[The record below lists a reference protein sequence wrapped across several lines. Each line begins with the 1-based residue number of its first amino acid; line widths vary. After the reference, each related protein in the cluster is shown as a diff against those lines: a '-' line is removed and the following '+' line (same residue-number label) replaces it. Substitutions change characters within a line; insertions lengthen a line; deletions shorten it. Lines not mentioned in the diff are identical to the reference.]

1 MENIPDEDKYGF
13 KRYKNIIIL
22 VVIAIAV
29 FFALWKLDTLVNF
42 LNKYLGY
49 VSPVIYGIC
58 IAYVLNPM
66 VVFFERV
73 LKKRFLRAKSEKLQ
87 AKADKYA
94 KSLSITIS
102 MIIGITIVVVL
113 CLMILPSLLES
124 IIDLSNKIIPL
135 LNSLV
140 DRIDRLTSPEGA
152 LGENLQTI
160 IEGISGSLQEW
171 ITTNLLP
178 TAQSMLTYITSSV
191 ASVLLFLYNFIVGII
206 VAVYA
211 LAEKRNFIAGS
222 KKIIY
227 VLFNPKRANRIVD
240 TARHGHEI
248 FGGFLSGKIIDSL
261 IVGIICFIFCICASI
276 PYPLLVSTIVG
287 ITNIVPF
294 FGPFIGGIPTT
305 FIILM
310 VDPIKGVIYGIF
322 IIILQQIDGNIIGA
336 KILGNTTGVSEF
348 WVTFSLLLFGGMFGF
363 VGMMIGVPLFSVIYY
378 LITVMLNDR
387 AEKRGLATDKKVYY
401 SLDRVDERTGE
412 FIMLDEN
419 TRRRSSRRKNR
430 DKPSFISKIFKKSDK
445 NQPPKS

>member
-1 MENIPDEDKYGF
+1 MIALENMPEENKYGF
-13 KRYKNIIIL
+13 KRYKSIIIL
-22 VVIAIAV
+22 VTIAIVV
-29 FFALWKLDTLVNF
+29 FFALLKLDTLVGF
-42 LNKYLGY
+42 INKYLGY
-49 VSPVIYGIC
+49 ISPVIYGIC
-58 IAYVLNPM
+58 IAYILNPM
-66 VVFFERV
+66 VVFFERL
-73 LKKRFLRAKSEKLQ
+73 LKKRFQKAKSEKVK

-94 KSLSITIS
+94 KSLSITLSIL
-102 MIIGITIVVVL
+102 IGIAIVVVL

-140 DRIDRLTSPEGA
+140 DRIDNLTSPEGNF
-152 LGENLQTI
+152 GESLQSI
-160 IEGISGSLQEW
+160 IEGITGSLQEW

-191 ASVLLFLYNFIVGII
+191 ASVLVFLYNFVVGII

-211 LAEKRNFIAGS
+211 LAEKRNFVAGS
-222 KKIIY
+222 KKIVY

-261 IVGIICFIFCICASI
+261 IVGIICFVFCICSGM
-276 PYPLLVSTIVG
+276 PYPLLVSTIIG

-310 VDPIKGVIYGIF
+310 VDPLKGVIFGIF
-322 IIILQQIDGNIIGA
+322 IVILQQIDGNIIGA

-378 LITVMLNDR
+378 LITVLLDDR
-387 AEKRGLATDKKVYY
+387 AEKRGLITDEKFYY
-401 SLDRVDERTGE
+401 SVDRLDEKTGE

-419 TRRRSSRRKNR
+419 AKKRRSRKKNG
-430 DKPSFISKIFKKSDK
+430 DKPSFISKIFKKSGK
-445 NQPPKS
+445 K

>member
-1 MENIPDEDKYGF
+1 MIALENIPEENKYGF
-13 KRYKNIIIL
+13 KRYKSIIIL
-22 VVIAIAV
+22 VTIAIVV
-29 FFALWKLDTLVNF
+29 FFALLKLDTLVGF
-42 LNKYLGY
+42 INKYLGY
-49 VSPVIYGIC
+49 ISPVIYGIC
-58 IAYVLNPM
+58 IAYILNPM
-66 VVFFERV
+66 VVFFERL
-73 LKKRFLRAKSEKLQ
+73 LKKRFQKAKSEKVK

-94 KSLSITIS
+94 KSLSITLSIL
-102 MIIGITIVVVL
+102 IGIAIVVVL
-113 CLMILPSLLES
+113 CLMIIPSLLES

-140 DRIDRLTSPEGA
+140 DRIDNLTSPEGNF
-152 LGENLQTI
+152 GESLQSI
-160 IEGISGSLQEW
+160 IEGITGSLQEW

-191 ASVLLFLYNFIVGII
+191 ASVLVFLYNFVVGII

-211 LAEKRNFIAGS
+211 LAEKRNFVAGS
-222 KKIIY
+222 KKIVY

-261 IVGIICFIFCICASI
+261 IVGIICFIFCICSGM
-276 PYPLLVSTIVG
+276 PYPLLVSTIIG

-310 VDPIKGVIYGIF
+310 VDPLKGVIFGIF
-322 IIILQQIDGNIIGA
+322 IVILQQIDGNIIGA

-378 LITVMLNDR
+378 LITVLLDDR
-387 AEKRGLATDKKVYY
+387 AEKRGLVTDEKFYY
-401 SLDRVDERTGE
+401 SVDRLDEKTGE

-419 TRRRSSRRKNR
+419 AKKRRSRKKNG
-430 DKPSFISKIFKKSDK
+430 DKPSFISKIFKKSGK
-445 NQPPKS
+445 K

>member
-1 MENIPDEDKYGF
+1 MIALENMPEENKYGF
-13 KRYKNIIIL
+13 KRYKSIIIL
-22 VVIAIAV
+22 VTIAIVV
-29 FFALWKLDTLVNF
+29 FFALLKLDTLVGF
-42 LNKYLGY
+42 INKYLGY
-49 VSPVIYGIC
+49 ISPVIYGIC
-58 IAYVLNPM
+58 IAYILNPM
-66 VVFFERV
+66 VVFFERL
-73 LKKRFLRAKSEKLQ
+73 LKKRFQKAKSEKVK

-94 KSLSITIS
+94 KSLSITLSIL
-102 MIIGITIVVVL
+102 IGIAIVVVL

-140 DRIDRLTSPEGA
+140 DRIDNLTSPEGNF
-152 LGENLQTI
+152 GESLQSI
-160 IEGISGSLQEW
+160 IEGITGSLQEW

-191 ASVLLFLYNFIVGII
+191 ASVLVFLYNFVVGII

-211 LAEKRNFIAGS
+211 LAEKRNFVAGS
-222 KKIIY
+222 KKIVY

-261 IVGIICFIFCICASI
+261 IVGIICFVFCICSGM
-276 PYPLLVSTIVG
+276 PYPLLVSTIIG

-310 VDPIKGVIYGIF
+310 VDPLKGVIFGIF
-322 IIILQQIDGNIIGA
+322 IVILQQIDGNIIGA

-378 LITVMLNDR
+378 LITVLLDDR
-387 AEKRGLATDKKVYY
+387 AEKRGLVTDEKFYY
-401 SLDRVDERTGE
+401 SVDRLDEKTGE

-419 TRRRSSRRKNR
+419 AKKRRSRKKNG
-430 DKPSFISKIFKKSDK
+430 DKPSFISKIFKKSGK
-445 NQPPKS
+445 K